1 MSISVAFKQS
11 LTARSPQDRLSRVL
25 KENKN
30 RFNINNDGFINMN
43 LENVD
48 VQAEIVKQ
56 LDKLEN
62 IGLLVTKTPA
72 K

>member
-1 MSISVAFKQS
+1 MSISLALKQS
-11 LTARSPQDRLSRVL
+11 LAARSPQDRLSRVL
-25 KENKN
+25 KKNKN

-43 LENVD
+43 LDNED

-56 LDKLEN
+56 LDKLES
-62 IGLLVTKTPA
+62 IALMVTKTSA